1 MKDGGRSI
9 LQIYNHSDLDT
20 FNWLINGE
28 KFREVGA
35 PPRWLLMWCQ
45 IVLKSVPEIKKTF
58 HESITSK
65 LVEGL
70 KSGGWK
76 NDGAFESDI
85 EL

>member
-1 MKDGGRSI
+1 
-9 LQIYNHSDLDT
+9 
-20 FNWLINGE
+20 LINGE

-70 KSGGWK
+70 KSGG
-76 NDGAFESDI
+76 
-85 EL
+85 